1 MEEGYKVI
9 KELANRI
16 FKFLKKEKN
25 LGAVTWLTTAFAT
38 LSVALL
44 KFFGFVFESGKLKF
58 WNINTSA
65 INISGDNILY
75 DIIVTGI
82 FALVVFLLFLIPY
95 FVIKSKL
102 KKGVKTLSILGIVT
116 ILSIILFI
124 GSNAKEIIDNSPVA
138 GIVAFLIADV
148 LLNLMLFTPSIVFLV
163 ATKPYKK
170 QSKPLTI
177 KGTTILVII
186 IVFIN
191 VFYFYTIGI
200 WSAMTETK
208 YRVTTD
214 NYAIVYETD
223 NSFYVAKYD
232 DSKNE
237 INKNQQKII
246 SKEGVEYAWK
256 TNIGVK

>member
-16 FKFLKKEKN
+16 FEFLKKEKN

-95 FVIKSKL
+95 FIIKSDL
-102 KKGVKTLSILGIVT
+102 KKGKKVLLILSIITL
-116 ILSIILFI
+116 LSIILFF
-124 GSNAKEIIDNSPVA
+124 GSNAKEIIHHSPVV
-138 GIVAFLIADV
+138 GIVAFLIADI
-148 LLNLMLFTPSIVFLV
+148 LLNLMLFTPSIVFLI
-163 ATKPYKK
+163 ATKPHKK

-177 KGTTILVII
+177 KGTIILVIV

-208 YRVTTD
+208 YRVTTA
-214 NYAIVYETD
+214 NYAILYETD
-223 NSFYVAKYD
+223 DSYYVAKFD
-232 DSKNE
+232 ESKNE
-237 INKNQQKII
+237 VDKNQQKII
-246 SKEGVEYAWK
+246 SKEGVEYTWK
-256 TNIGVK
+256 SDVSVK